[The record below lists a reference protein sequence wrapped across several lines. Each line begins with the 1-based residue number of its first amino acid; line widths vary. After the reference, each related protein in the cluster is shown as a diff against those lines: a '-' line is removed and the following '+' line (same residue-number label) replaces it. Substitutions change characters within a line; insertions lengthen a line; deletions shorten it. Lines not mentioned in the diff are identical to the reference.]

1 MNDHARLDK
10 PDPIPSVTL
19 PPLTLPELTIHVG
32 DAVRLAGSE
41 FIWVA
46 KAVYPSRPDRPVL
59 VECDTVRFMPARQE
73 IASVSRPSMPIG
85 EAA

>member
-1 MNDHARLDK
+1 MNDHARPDK
-10 PDPIPSVTL
+10 PGATASVTL

-41 FIWVA
+41 FIWIA

-59 VECDTVRFMPARQE
+59 VECDTVRFCPARQE
-73 IASVSRPSMPIG
+73 IVSVTRQPAPVA
-85 EAA
+85 EVA